1 MLRCFCDVCG
11 KELVSGQDGRYAVR
25 LEARRVCEPAGLTDA
40 DLDGQD
46 DPDHI
51 DAMEQL
57 LAHADEDDCDDR
69 HHSPEPP
76 PAPKA
81 REFDLCAGCYR
92 RFHADPFGFERR
104 RRMYSSSN

>member
-1 MLRCFCDVCG
+1 MLRCYCDVCG
-11 KELVSGQDGRYAVR
+11 KEVVAGTDTRYAVR
-25 LEARRVCEPAGLTDA
+25 LEARRVGEPAGLTAA

-57 LAHADEDDCDDR
+57 LADADADLDT
-69 HHSPEPP
+69 PPPP

-81 REFDLCAGCYR
+81 REFDLCGGCYR

-104 RRMYSSSN
+104 RRLYTNSN

>member
-1 MLRCFCDVCG
+1 MLRCYCDVCG

-25 LEARRVCEPAGLTDA
+25 LEARRVCEPAGLTAA

-51 DAMEQL
+51 DAMERL
-57 LAHADEDDCDDR
+57 LADSDSSADL

-76 PAPKA
+76 LAPHA
-81 REFDLCAGCYR
+81 REFDLCGVCYA
-92 RFHADPFGFERR
+92 RFHTDPFGFDRR
-104 RRMYSSSN
+104 RRLYSSSN

>member
-1 MLRCFCDVCG
+1 MLRCYCDVCG
-11 KELVSGQDGRYAVR
+11 KELVSGADARYAVR
-25 LEARRVCEPAGLTDA
+25 LEARRVNEPDTLTES

-57 LAHADEDDCDDR
+57 LADPTAHVAA
-69 HHSPEPP
+69 EPP
-76 PAPKA
+76 PAPTP
-81 REFDLCAGCYR
+81 REFDLCGGCYR

-104 RRMYSSSN
+104 RKLYYSQN

>member
-57 LAHADEDDCDDR
+57 LSDGDADAEL
-69 HHSPEPP
+69 HHPPEPP

-81 REFDLCAGCYR
+81 REFDLCSGCYR

-104 RRMYSSSN
+104 RRLYSSSN

>member
-1 MLRCFCDVCG
+1 MLRCYCDVCG

-25 LEARRVCEPAGLTDA
+25 LEARRVCEPAALTDA

-57 LAHADEDDCDDR
+57 LSDDATHL
-69 HHSPEPP
+69 HHPPEPP

-81 REFDLCAGCYR
+81 REFDLCSNCYR

-104 RRMYSSSN
+104 RRLYSSSN